1 MLTSKSIIST
11 CLGLFLTAV
20 SLSGGALAEPSEPV
34 DKNTSGPT
42 LGVNM
47 AFGQATASGGK
58 GPGIIWFMGV
68 EPGYGAARDTWNRV
82 EPSFEI
88 GAGYAEFKVK
98 DDEFTGTSKAPI
110 KLFALAKVGYGYSVG
125 QHSFAIWRLGVGPA
139 LMDFKQSVNG
149 VNRKASDTVS
159 GFMARAGMDFMMPVA
174 EGFDFLM
181 GGHYNYLTFS
191 VDELEGGYPL
201 DRSFQVNGLLLQIS
215 GRLRF

>member
-1 MLTSKSIIST
+1 MLSNKSILSA
-11 CLGLFLTAV
+11 CLGLLLAA
-20 SLSGGALAEPSEPV
+20 LSMGGSAQAEPSEPV

-68 EPGYGAARDTWNRV
+68 EPGYGASRDTWNRV

-88 GAGYAEFKVK
+88 GTGYTEFRLK
-98 DDEFTGTSKAPI
+98 DANATGNSKAPI

-125 QHSFAIWRLGVGPA
+125 QHSFAIMRLGVGPA
-139 LMDFKQSVNG
+139 LMDFRQSIAG
-149 VNRKASDTVS
+149 VSRKASDSVT